1 MKQSHRAG
9 SQKKVGAKNQTC
21 FETLRG
27 PVSLV
32 GASLSDP
39 RTQPGPSLREMP
51 PKKVEPEEKLGP
63 WALGRFT
70 SNLKVNLARPRL
82 TADRASPPPHGPIG
96 PKGIHP
102 PSPDERIR

>member
-1 MKQSHRAG
+1 
-9 SQKKVGAKNQTC
+9 
-21 FETLRG
+21 
-27 PVSLV
+27 
-32 GASLSDP
+32 
-39 RTQPGPSLREMP
+39 MP
-51 PKKVEPEEKLGP
+51 PKKNEPEEKLGP

-102 PSPDERIR
+102 RPFERIR